1 MHNHKII
8 EKIIEEAERQGA
20 LSKIALDVGEISEFE
35 GGEIAE
41 EIEEHTGWDVEISD
55 KESKIECGCRYAGRA
70 RILDRGHGYC
80 IFDCPVCGNKKVKIL
95 EGAEIKLRGVE

>member
-8 EKIIEEAERQGA
+8 QKIIEEAKRQGA
-20 LSKIALDVGEISEFE
+20 EGKIVLEVGEISEFE
-35 GGEIAE
+35 GGEIAQE
-41 EIEEHTGWDVEISD
+41 VEEHSGWDVEIIS
-55 KESKIECGCRYAGRA
+55 KESKIECSCGYSGRA

-95 EGAEIKLRGVE
+95 EGAEIKLMGVE

>member
-8 EKIIEEAERQGA
+8 QKIIEEAKRQGA
-20 LSKIALDVGEISEFE
+20 EGKIVLEVGEISEFE

-41 EIEEHTGWDVEISD
+41 EAGEHTGWDVEIIS
-55 KESKIECGCRYAGRA
+55 KESKIECSCGYSGRA

-95 EGAEIKLRGVE
+95 EGAEIKLMGVE